1 MKLKHILTIAS
12 LLVATLGEAQSVGPD
27 TTGMNIDAHTWTR
40 NVRLGWNLGNQL
52 ECGGTGLN
60 WETSWGNPR
69 VTIKTIKAVKAAGFN
84 AIRIP
89 VQWGQNV
96 VNKETMEIGKKYL
109 DRVQEVVDWC
119 LAENMWVIINTHHE
133 KWLEESPFYKD
144 QKENN
149 RKLAALWQQIATRFR
164 DYDARLV
171 FAGINETQV
180 NWQAPTQENTDVTN
194 SYNQTFVNTV
204 RATGGKNT
212 YRNLVVQTYS
222 CNPHYGLKGFVIPT
236 DPTPNRLSV
245 EFHYYNPYVYCSGKL
260 PKDGGFY
267 FWGDAF
273 KEYGKTP
280 DENETSLIQLFD
292 EMKAKWYDKGL
303 GIVMGEYG
311 VSSHYTDD
319 ANKIVEQANETYYL
333 QKVTSEARKRGYA
346 PFVWDNNKFGN
357 GEEQFGIFDRN
368 DRMKVKNTFFL
379 QGLLEGAKD
388 E

>member
-133 KWLEESPFYKD
+133 KFHNIIGHEIEYARD
-144 QKENN
+144 QE
-149 RKLAALWQQIATRFR
+149 RH
-164 DYDARLV
+164 
-171 FAGINETQV
+171 E
-180 NWQAPTQENTDVTN
+180 
-194 SYNQTFVNTV
+194 
-204 RATGGKNT
+204 
-212 YRNLVVQTYS
+212 
-222 CNPHYGLKGFVIPT
+222 
-236 DPTPNRLSV
+236 
-245 EFHYYNPYVYCSGKL
+245 
-260 PKDGGFY
+260 
-267 FWGDAF
+267 
-273 KEYGKTP
+273 
-280 DENETSLIQLFD
+280 
-292 EMKAKWYDKGL
+292 
-303 GIVMGEYG
+303 
-311 VSSHYTDD
+311 
-319 ANKIVEQANETYYL
+319 
-333 QKVTSEARKRGYA
+333 
-346 PFVWDNNKFGN
+346 
-357 GEEQFGIFDRN
+357 
-368 DRMKVKNTFFL
+368 
-379 QGLLEGAKD
+379 
-388 E
+388 